1 MRGSPT
7 TLAAVSLNADLAAAL
22 EEVSA
27 GWPVILIDGPAGA
40 GKTSLASQI
49 AELLTPRTVGVIH
62 LDDLYDG
69 WDGLN
74 GDLADYLSEE
84 IEPQL
89 RDGDEITHRRYD
101 WDAGVFGDPVT
112 LPATDVVILEG
123 VGAGHPVLSDVADL
137 LVWVEAD
144 ADECR
149 RRWLARDGPA
159 MTRYA
164 HHWDREQ
171 FAHFARH
178 RTRERADVIVRTD

>member
-1 MRGSPT
+1 M
-7 TLAAVSLNADLAAAL
+7 AVNGELAAAL
-22 EEVSA
+22 AEVA
-27 GWPVILIDGPAGA
+27 TGWPVILIDGPAGA
-40 GKTSLASQI
+40 GKTSLT
-49 AELLTPRTVGVIH
+49 AEIVAHLAPRTVAVVH

-74 GDLADYLSEE
+74 SDLADYLSEE

-101 WDAGVFGDPVT
+101 WHRGGFGEPVV

-144 ADECR
+144 PAECR
-149 RRWLARDGPA
+149 RRWFARDGAA

-164 HHWDREQ
+164 DHWEREQ
-171 FAHFARH
+171 SAHFARH
-178 RTRERADVIVRTD
+178 RTRDRADVKVRTD